1 MTGLKDMTPR
11 FDAALPSRAASQAI
25 NPTKRAVPV
34 GLHGE
39 DQPACSLPAEHL
51 PPCRASRQTFRG
63 CREDLAHLG
72 RLQLENKVPSGSAL
86 AGWAVWERALEISP
100 RCPTALRACL
110 DTDLR
115 K

>member
-1 MTGLKDMTPR
+1 LSPVVRGDEGVTEEIVLVKPR
-11 FDAALPSRAASQAI
+11 MSAPFLSDFMEKTSLRVHRRLNISRRAA
-25 NPTKRAVPV
+25 R
-34 GLHGE
+34 
-39 DQPACSLPAEHL
+39 
-51 PPCRASRQTFRG
+51 RQTFER
-63 CREDLAHLG
+63 LAAKTWLLG
-72 RLQLENKVPSGSAL
+72 RLQRENKVPSGSAL

>member
-1 MTGLKDMTPR
+1 MGPRRVISRRPERSRPKHGWEQSRDFLSSLSERAGSGIDFAKGLGLL
-11 FDAALPSRAASQAI
+11 ANGLPHS
-25 NPTKRAVPV
+25 
-34 GLHGE
+34 
-39 DQPACSLPAEHL
+39 
-51 PPCRASRQTFRG
+51 
-63 CREDLAHLG
+63 REDVAHLG